1 METIVELIVKIG
13 KIFYV
18 RRHGEDIPLA
28 LDRSGHGI
36 FTDAMATWRSTET
49 LDEIETGA
57 VVEIQFEKT
66 ARDDEEDLR
75 KNGKIYF
82 CLQP

>member
-18 RRHGEDIPLA
+18 RRNGKDIPLE
-28 LDRSGHGI
+28 LDRSGCGI
-36 FTDAMATWRSTET
+36 FTDSSMTTWRSTET

-57 VVEIQFEKT
+57 VVEIGFEKIAT
-66 ARDDEEDLR
+66 GR
-75 KNGKIYF
+75 
-82 CLQP
+82 